1 MADPVRRAWVAMS
14 DDTFAPLSPAKG
26 RGRASKGIG
35 AAPTSQARTM
45 GRQRAT
51 QTGWL
56 FLHQNWQGVEM
67 QAQTNC
73 LPTLDV
79 QLASA
84 ASCQLCCRLHGSSS
98 HLSAVW
104 CGQNQ
109 NFSGLSSAAASDGKP
124 SGVALRLPAN
134 LTAQTKICSAAAWHT
149 HGQRRLSA
157 DMLQLQQG
165 KRPHAQLTSSAAQ
178 PPQRAMAAAPTT
190 EIPLPGSASAHCGA
204 DSKSS
209 RPGLCVAALATCARL
224 TGRCRQAC
232 CRLTAMLGW
241 FSGPVM
247 TASGT
252 SLMPSAMGVS
262 TTYECPRQQASV

>member
-1 MADPVRRAWVAMS
+1 MPRPGQRACGPALCKHTCKLPASQYWRTIQVSAMLAPVAESVLPRSWEVRVADPVRRAWVAMS

-79 QLASA
+79 QLASV

-149 HGQRRLSA
+149 HGHVVC
-157 DMLQLQQG
+157 QQ
-165 KRPHAQLTSSAAQ
+165 T
-178 PPQRAMAAAPTT
+178 
-190 EIPLPGSASAHCGA
+190 CCNC
-204 DSKSS
+204 SK
-209 RPGLCVAALATCARL
+209 G
-224 TGRCRQAC
+224 
-232 CRLTAMLGW
+232 
-241 FSGPVM
+241 SGPM
-247 TASGT
+247 LS
-252 SLMPSAMGVS
+252 
-262 TTYECPRQQASV
+262 